1 MVLLRL
7 LESFRHTTRE
17 LLGPQLDLPCDLTSY
32 FTQTTRTAAWSAI
45 RSDVRLHANY
55 GDRCC
60 GSAMDKESVYLL
72 PSGCIVCLDLRGGK
86 SDLGENDAPS
96 SLELSL
102 RGVKSDHG

>member
-1 MVLLRL
+1 
-7 LESFRHTTRE
+7 
-17 LLGPQLDLPCDLTSY
+17 
-32 FTQTTRTAAWSAI
+32 
-45 RSDVRLHANY
+45 
-55 GDRCC
+55 
-60 GSAMDKESVYLL
+60 MDKESVYLL